1 MWGQISGNYRFWPCI
16 SPAGGVG
23 DPCLEDECIQTTMPT
38 YADLML
44 GPAFPFPFPFPFC
57 FPFPA
62 APLTRQALTIP
73 SMTSLTPSPFRT
85 LVNNVGPP
93 SRIAA
98 ASLRITSRLAPTYGA
113 RSVWPVSS
121 ASHIRMR
128 GMDTPY

>member
-1 MWGQISGNYRFWPCI
+1 VGANQRELPLLAMYL
-16 SPAGGVG
+16 AGRWRG